1 MTTTIKEENNN
12 QVVYL
17 DGHLDTAVSMQVQKD
32 LEPLINNINSDVI
45 LDCEKL
51 QFISSSGLRIFLSIL
66 KSAKPAGHHVYIRK
80 LNNNLRQVF
89 TITGFINLFEFQ
101 D

>member
-17 DGHLDTAVSMQVQKD
+17 DGHLNTAVSMQVQKD

-51 QFISSSGLRIFLSIL
+51 QYISSSGLRIFLSIL
-66 KSAKPAGHHVYIRK
+66 KNAKPTGHHVYIRN
-80 LNNNLRQVF
+80 LNKDLRQVF
-89 TITGFINLFEFQ
+89 TMTGFINLFEFQ

>member
-12 QVVYL
+12 QVVYF
-17 DGHLDTAVSMQVQKD
+17 DGRLDTAVSMQVQKD
-32 LEPLINNINSDVI
+32 VQPLIDDIKSDVI

-51 QFISSSGLRIFLSIL
+51 QYISSSGLRIFLGIL
-66 KSAKPAGHHVYIRK
+66 KSAKPTGHHVYIRH
-80 LNNNLRQVF
+80 LSNEIRQVF
-89 TITGFINLFEFQ
+89 TITGFINLFEFK

>member
-12 QVVYL
+12 QVVYF
-17 DGHLDTAVSMQVQKD
+17 DGRLDTAVSMQVQKD
-32 LEPLINNINSDVI
+32 VQPLIDNIKSDVI

-51 QFISSSGLRIFLSIL
+51 LYISSSGLRIFLGIL
-66 KSAKPAGHHVYIRK
+66 KSAKPTGHHVYIRH
-80 LNNNLRQVF
+80 LSNEIRQVF
-89 TITGFINLFEFQ
+89 TITGFINLFEFK